1 MLMEGGTIEDWA
13 RAHVS
18 IGFSFEPWGTKKTI
32 EHIFDERNV
41 RDDALLDLAKKEAD
55 KMVTQRYL
63 HHDGD
68 GKVYVFSKD
77 NEGKYSWQP
86 ATFRDKLM
94 NRALNFLPNLQRRL
108 NYSLQS

>member
-63 HHDGD
+63 PHLP
-68 GKVYVFSKD
+68 KAPLNSVCVFA
-77 NEGKYSWQP
+77 YSSRLIFFFVASIACIVAIAP
-86 ATFRDKLM
+86 ALVPRGC
-94 NRALNFLPNLQRRL
+94 P
-108 NYSLQS
+108 